1 MIEKIPD
8 LENRCITCKRRA
20 YTKLCDFVIG
30 SFKTSIDFQERTLT
44 CDAKIC
50 DKCAVQIG
58 PGFDFCHKHAKEAQ
72 TALSNF
78 NPYKNLFN

>member
-1 MIEKIPD
+1 MIEQIPD

-44 CDAKIC
+44 CGANGNADQLQQAERDMESINQKT
-50 DKCAVQIG
+50 
-58 PGFDFCHKHAKEAQ
+58 KEV
-72 TALSNF
+72 LNSF
-78 NPYKNLFN
+78 E